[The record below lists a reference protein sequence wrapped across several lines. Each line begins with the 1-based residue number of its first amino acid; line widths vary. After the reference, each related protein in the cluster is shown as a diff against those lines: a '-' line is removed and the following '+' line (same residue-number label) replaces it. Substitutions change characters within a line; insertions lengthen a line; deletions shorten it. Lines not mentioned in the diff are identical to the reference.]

1 MTTPYY
7 QDEQTTLWHG
17 DAAATLARLDAGSI
31 DCIVTS
37 PPYFGL
43 RDYGVDG
50 QIGAETSPAAFV
62 ASRAALSSTR
72 SPARARPGWRPR
84 STGASTSAST

>member
-17 DAAATLARLDAGSI
+17 DAAATLAHLDAGSI

-43 RDYGVDG
+43 RSYLPDAVQLRDDLSDVERSYVLAEIERLG
-50 QIGAETSPAAFV
+50 IG
-62 ASRAALSSTR
+62 
-72 SPARARPGWRPR
+72 
-84 STGASTSAST
+84 